1 MTRLSVE
8 EAGGPEV
15 CAFLDMLAY
24 SELMPPLL
32 AASDDGY
39 NVLVG
44 STPKHLN
51 LFNSYDRHPAKFVEL
66 PNLGIKSSAAGRYQ
80 ILFRTFDGLATRL
93 KVSDFNPKTQDR
105 MAIELIRGR
114 GALDY
119 VKAGR
124 VELAIAGCAKEW
136 ASLPS
141 AGYGQHENTLS
152 SLLGAYAQAL
162 EKYQAPDFSNVI
174 SGVESTAAGDAEYP
188 DSVKQTNGN

>member
-1 MTRLSVE
+1 MTRLAID

-24 SELMPPLL
+24 SELKPALL

-51 LFNSYDRHPAKFVEL
+51 LFDSYDRHPAKFIEL

-80 ILFRTFDGLATRL
+80 ILFRTFDGVATKLR
-93 KVSDFNPKTQDR
+93 VTDFKPETQDR
-105 MAIELIRGR
+105 CAIELIRGR

-124 VELAIAGCAKEW
+124 IELAITGCAKEW

-141 AGYGQHENTLS
+141 AGYGQHENSLS
-152 SLLGAYAQAL
+152 SLLGAYHEAL
-162 EKYQAPDFSNVI
+162 QKYRAPDFSNVT
-174 SGVESTAAGDAEYP
+174 SGVESTAPKA
-188 DSVKQTNGN
+188 